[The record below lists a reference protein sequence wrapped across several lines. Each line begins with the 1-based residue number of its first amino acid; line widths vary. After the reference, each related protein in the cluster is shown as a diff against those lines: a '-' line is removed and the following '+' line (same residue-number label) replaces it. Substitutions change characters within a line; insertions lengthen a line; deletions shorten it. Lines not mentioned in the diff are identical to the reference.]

1 MFFDVK
7 GIKWVLL
14 VLLGI
19 VAFCVID
26 LHCSYRRDRAA
37 AAKDE
42 STVSGVISHV
52 REEMAAGRREVAIQ
66 RADQINEQLRDLR
79 VIARRMV
86 KAGKSKDVRRVLKA
100 IQELE
105 EMKDR
110 LEKKSKN
117 P

>member
-7 GIKWVLL
+7 GIKLTLL
-14 VLLGI
+14 VLLGV
-19 VAFCVID
+19 VAFCAID

-37 AAKDE
+37 AKDA
-42 STVSGVISHV
+42 SAVSGVISHV

-110 LEKKSKN
+110 LEKKSEN